1 MQIETLGWQP
11 FFAHQTS
18 ATEMG
23 ETPPVRIVEVHRNAA
38 HIIGND
44 IDEMIPAILDT
55 TVGDWVLLNCADPQL
70 TRVLDRKSLMKR
82 HAPGTDRQ
90 IQLIAA
96 NIDTAFIVS
105 SCNQDFNV
113 ARLERYIALT
123 LESEITPVIVLTKA
137 DLDEDIQTYIDEAQS
152 ISELVTVIALDA
164 RGAEPTQK
172 LAKWCEQGQTV
183 AFVGSSGVGKSTL
196 TNALIGSHAA
206 QTQSIREDD
215 AKGRHTTTTRQLH
228 MVPGGCMV
236 MDTPGMR
243 SLQMTDASSGLS
255 DLFGDLHDLSQ
266 QCKFRDCKHTVEPG
280 CAIQKA
286 VKKGDIDTIR
296 LARWHK
302 LTAEDTFNTTNFA
315 QRKSKNKTLSK
326 TIRKSQNK
334 K

>member
-1 MQIETLGWQP
+1 MGIETLGWQP
-11 FFAHQTS
+11 FFAQQTS
-18 ATEMG
+18 IEEMV
-23 ETPPVRIVEVHRNAA
+23 ETPPVRIVEVHRNAV

-44 IDEMIPAILDT
+44 IDEMIPTILDT
-55 TVGDWVLLNCADPQL
+55 TVGDWLMHNTTDPQL
-70 TRVLDRKSLMKR
+70 TRVLERKSLMKR

-137 DLDEDIQTYIDEAQS
+137 DLDENIQTYIDQAQS
-152 ISELVTVIALDA
+152 TSELVSVIALDA
-164 RGAEPTQK
+164 RGSEPTQK
-172 LAKWCEQGQTV
+172 LAQWCKPGQTV

-196 TNALIGSHAA
+196 TNALIGSQSA

-228 MVPGGCMV
+228 MVPDGCMV

-243 SLQMTDASSGLS
+243 SLQMTDAASGLNDLFS
-255 DLFGDLHDLSQ
+255 DLHSLSQ

-286 VKKGDIDTIR
+286 IKKGEIDTVR

-302 LTAEDTFNTTNFA
+302 LTAEDTFNTTNVA

-326 TIRKSQNK
+326 TIRSSQNK